1 MQCADAFRVHTALS
15 VETAFKVHT
24 EIVLEDNKQ
33 GSSQCVTHTHT
44 HTHTKEEEER
54 RAGCDDL
61 ALVARCLENSKLE
74 NRILCDDT
82 TP

>member
-1 MQCADAFRVHTALS
+1 MQCADTFSVHTALS

-24 EIVLEDNKQ
+24 EIFLEDNKQ
-33 GSSQCVTHTHT
+33 GSIQCVT
-44 HTHTKEEEER
+44 KKKKKKRRKKRR
-54 RAGCDDL
+54 RAGCNDL